1 MALRQSTR
9 CSGDQPCKWL
19 ASKRQAPQLPG
30 RYKKTPA
37 KKNTSLTAS
46 AIEVSGSNDEPAVTK
61 GTDGNKGNSS
71 IKGQQGKVGGE
82 NKCDDSKDA
91 DIGKSGYDFEVSDGN
106 GDIVGTN
113 WINVNDVIDVNK
125 GKIGKTGNDGN
136 GNING
141 DNSNNGDTRKCVN
154 DEEVGVGDDNN
165 GNGGIN
171 DNEVNEGGNNGVPS
185 DDLNSED
192 DITGASEDRD
202 LF

>member
-9 CSGDQPCKWL
+9 CSGDQPCKRL

-46 AIEVSGSNDEPAVTK
+46 AIEVAGSNDEPAVTN

-82 NKCDDSKDA
+82 NKCDDNKDA

-113 WINVNDVIDVNK
+113 
-125 GKIGKTGNDGN
+125 
-136 GNING
+136 
-141 DNSNNGDTRKCVN
+141 
-154 DEEVGVGDDNN
+154 
-165 GNGGIN
+165 
-171 DNEVNEGGNNGVPS
+171 
-185 DDLNSED
+185 
-192 DITGASEDRD
+192 
-202 LF
+202 